1 MKFIMNIG
9 ETYGGG
15 VIFYV
20 DHVGQHGLIA
30 GETDISIHLAANKPE
45 TLLSWYKAKSACDTW
60 FVNGYNDWFLPN
72 RNQLHQLYLNKDI
85 ICGLSD
91 TDANYWSSSE
101 YYVNIAWEQ
110 YFHNGHQSL
119 NNKNNL
125 NRVRPIRAF

>member
-1 MKFIMNIG
+1 MNIG

-20 DHVGQHGLIA
+20 DHVGLHGLIA
-30 GETDISIHLAANKPE
+30 GETDISIHSAANKPE

-91 TDANYWSSSE
+91 TNANYWSSSE

>member
-1 MKFIMNIG
+1 MNIG

-20 DHVGQHGLIA
+20 DHVGLHGLIA

-119 NNKNNL
+119 NNKKNL